1 MNPPIF
7 EIARKDPIEAVRT
20 KFIFPRFPATGPKI
34 FPYLFA
40 LFELSKSFSFKTSN
54 FSFASSS
61 YENTLTTF
69 SPSSISSIYPF
80 TAPIFSC

>member
-40 LFELSKSFSFKTSN
+40 LFELSKSF
-54 FSFASSS
+54 
-61 YENTLTTF
+61 
-69 SPSSISSIYPF
+69 
-80 TAPIFSC
+80 